1 MNASRSGFTLVEV
14 LVAQAVLLAGFTV
27 LGLYLA
33 AFRRVSAAEMSRADH
48 ALAAVRYVESQIID
62 PPACADTV
70 YTRRASLTSNK
81 FSLTG
86 DKLFLISDKH
96 LLAGNK
102 LSQTIDVVLT
112 PVTPSVQY
120 LELRSEHITFR
131 RLVRCRKA
139 SR

>member
-14 LVAQAVLLAGFTV
+14 LVAQAVLLAGFAV

-48 ALAAVRYVESQIID
+48 ALAAVRYMESQIID
-62 PPACADTV
+62 PPACADTI

-81 FSLTG
+81 LSLIG
-86 DKLFLISDKH
+86 DKH
-96 LLAGNK
+96 PLAGNK

-120 LELRSEHITFR
+120 LELRSEHFTFR